1 MGAFAKWL
9 PPPPFSPPI
18 ASQGRAEAYR
28 ALHDALMGYYKAR
41 VAECSDVARRVE
53 TPGLPK
59 AEAVTLRARYH
70 ALVTE
75 KKALEES
82 VTAVRQLEKHSA
94 QPPAP
99 TWEWS
104 EVVETTALSN
114 DGVAPDTLE
123 LTLHSLHDLREKP
136 GGAPLT
142 SGEVTVTYALPLP
155 LDAPAMGHTPA
166 FALTAGG
173 TTAKAAAAAA
183 AEDAPP
189 GPGSVSLEFKT
200 SLPLRTGARTALK
213 ALERRP
219 VLFEVGG
226 GEAGDA
232 ERANPPAAPPVP
244 PRHLSPAPA
253 PAAAAQVSRTS
264 AGFLG
269 LGRSTAVIAR
279 GALSLEVLLADAGA
293 TVSVPLVAPESLPP
307 PAAATDAPLP
317 SSILAGKR
325 VAAAAAG
332 AAPTK
337 AGGRGSSAPG
347 GGGGPSLGVGGA
359 GLYTDAALTGGR
371 GERGALSVS
380 FMVRGRRRGSCFS
393 PWHYFSRARPF
404 LWLPAPHPPLA
415 DARAPARPRPP
426 VSHAARPRR
435 HGVAQGGCD
444 ANGRSRPTRDCPGA
458 GAASSGPIRCCC
470 CCRFSRR
477 RACAPG
483 GSSSSGHDT
492 GRIPWPCCSCCG
504 Y

>member
-1 MGAFAKWL
+1 
-9 PPPPFSPPI
+9 
-18 ASQGRAEAYR
+18 
-28 ALHDALMGYYKAR
+28 MGYYKAR

-75 KKALEES
+75 KKALEDS

-123 LTLHSLHDLREKP
+123 LTIHSLLDLREKP
-136 GGAPLT
+136 AGAALT
-142 SGEVTVTYALPLP
+142 SGEVTVTYSLPLP

-166 FALTAGG
+166 FALAAGA
-173 TTAKAAAAAA
+173 TTAKARPPSAAAGEAA
-183 AEDAPP
+183 AGAEDAPP
-189 GPGSVSLEFKT
+189 GPGSVTLEFKT

-219 VLFEVGG
+219 VIFEVWGG
-226 GEAGDA
+226 RRRDGGP
-232 ERANPPAAPPVP
+232 RRRLPPSVM
-244 PRHLSPAPA
+244 PAPCA
-253 PAAAAQVSRTS
+253 ACPPCRAAAQVSRTS

-325 VAAAAAG
+325 IAAAAAG

-337 AGGRGSSAPG
+337 AGGRGSSAPGG

-380 FMVRGRRRGSCFS
+380 FMVRQERG
-393 PWHYFSRARPF
+393 
-404 LWLPAPHPPLA
+404 
-415 DARAPARPRPP
+415 
-426 VSHAARPRR
+426 
-435 HGVAQGGCD
+435 GGGC
-444 ANGRSRPTRDCPGA
+444 AV
-458 GAASSGPIRCCC
+458 
-470 CCRFSRR
+470 
-477 RACAPG
+477 
-483 GSSSSGHDT
+483 
-492 GRIPWPCCSCCG
+492 CG
-504 Y
+504 TTPRTCTPVM